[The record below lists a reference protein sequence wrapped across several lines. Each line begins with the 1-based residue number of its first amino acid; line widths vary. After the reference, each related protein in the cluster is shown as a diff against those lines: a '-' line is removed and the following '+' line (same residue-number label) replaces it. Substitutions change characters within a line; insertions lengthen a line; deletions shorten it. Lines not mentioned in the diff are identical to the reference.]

1 MDIYDIY
8 CTGCDTIIATAY
20 AKSDSDVARGRIK
33 DEYHCANCARRD
45 TEKRQLEKAAR
56 FLS

>member
-20 AKSDSDVARGRIK
+20 AKNDSDVARGRIK
-33 DEYHCANCARRD
+33 DEYHCANCARRHS
-45 TEKRQLEKAAR
+45 EKEGK
-56 FLS
+56 